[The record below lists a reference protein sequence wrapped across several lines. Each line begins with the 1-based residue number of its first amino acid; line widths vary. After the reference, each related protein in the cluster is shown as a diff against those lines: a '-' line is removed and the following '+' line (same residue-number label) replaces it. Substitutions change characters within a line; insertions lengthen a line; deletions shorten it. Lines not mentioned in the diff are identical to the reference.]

1 MPAFDLKIEN
11 VPFRLEVSI
20 VATTHCFWREV
31 FQNRNKGSLRLRG
44 IAFVPW
50 HHMRVGVPSGP
61 IVAPPEQPSTC
72 PPSCD
77 GGTAPHVAQHVANH
91 RLLSSRPDKYVIDTP
106 STVTLGTSQSELR
119 CFFKGHLLS
128 YSPIVFLAE
137 NGSY

>member
-1 MPAFDLKIEN
+1 MRAVCGSVASPWSRPSSPRRPVDRHDHVAGQELRRPVGPRRDVAHRER
-11 VPFRLEVSI
+11 VPI
-20 VATTHCFWREV
+20 
-31 FQNRNKGSLRLRG
+31 RG
-44 IAFVPW
+44 AAL
-50 HHMRVGVPSGP
+50 G
-61 IVAPPEQPSTC
+61 
-72 PPSCD
+72 
-77 GGTAPHVAQHVANH
+77 HVAQHVANH